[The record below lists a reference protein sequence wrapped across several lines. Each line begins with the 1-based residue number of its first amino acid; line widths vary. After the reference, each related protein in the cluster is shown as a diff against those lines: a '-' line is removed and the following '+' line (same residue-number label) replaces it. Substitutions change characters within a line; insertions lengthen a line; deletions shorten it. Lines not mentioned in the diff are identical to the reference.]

1 MTASQDSPN
10 LDQRMLSILRNVHAG
25 ACVVL
30 VALGVT
36 VLTGWAAGVELL
48 KSIGPDFDSMR
59 TNTAFA
65 FLVAGIT
72 LWLLRENN
80 DRALTSQWLAR
91 GGSAI
96 VAAIGVLTLCEY
108 LTGWNLGIDQLL
120 FLDADSSFRSHPGRA
135 SFNAAVSFT
144 LAGAALLMLET
155 RTAQWLAAAAALP
168 ALVSTVGYVYE
179 AEGFEGPLRSISM
192 APHTIAGIFA
202 LSAGLLCARP
212 ARGAMVWLASSGPQ
226 GLLLRQLLPSG
237 IAILLATAFIAK
249 LGHTGGMYGAAQRAA
264 LELSTAIVL
273 LSALVLWAAAV
284 LARVEAARTLVA
296 ETLRERE
303 SDLRQLIEN
312 LPQLVW
318 TCRADGPCDYLSPQW
333 VAYTGIPEHEQL
345 GDKWLQQVHPDDR
358 QGLSEAWDQALKADR
373 SSFESEYR
381 IQGADKRYRWFKTR
395 AAPVR
400 DEMAR
405 VVKWIGTGRD
415 VDDHKRAEEALHHSE
430 GRLGALVAAT
440 AQIVWTANAQGEIV
454 EDSPSWRAYTGQTY
468 EQCLGRG
475 WQNAVHPEDRANGAQ
490 SWAAAVAN
498 KSVCEL
504 HDRIRRAD
512 GIYRWTLVRAV
523 PLLDETGAIRE
534 WVGMTIDINDQRR
547 AEEAMQAALTEKTVL
562 LNEIHH
568 RVKNNLQIVAGLL
581 QLQAGNTRD
590 DTIKIALAEGKSRVE
605 TMALVH
611 QLLYESGDFSQIALS
626 VYLRRLGDLLL
637 ASYCADPAR
646 IRLRLDVD
654 DAKLELNR
662 LIPIGLL
669 VHELLCNAFKHA
681 FPAGGEGEINVNL
694 REHAA
699 DGSVTLTV
707 SDTGVGLPAG
717 LNPQEAKTLGL
728 KLVRMLAEQI
738 GGALTIGNGPGTR
751 FDVHFP
757 GVEER
762 KAA

>member
-1 MTASQDSPN
+1 MTASPRAAN
-10 LDQRMLSILRNVHAG
+10 LDPHVLRALRKVHAG
-25 ACVVL
+25 ACVVM
-30 VALGVT
+30 VALGLT
-36 VLTGWAAGVELL
+36 VLTGWALNLEQL
-48 KSIGPDFDSMR
+48 KNFGMALGSMKA
-59 TNTAFA
+59 NTAFA
-65 FLVAGIT
+65 FVVAGIT
-72 LWLLRENN
+72 LWLRRENRS
-80 DRALTSQWLAR
+80 DKTQRLAQA
-91 GGSAI
+91 GGAI
-96 VAAIGVLTLCEY
+96 VAALGALTLCEY
-108 LTGWNLGIDQLL
+108 LTGFNLGIDQF
-120 FLDADSSFRSHPGRA
+120 FLQDHETMLTSSPGRM
-135 SFNAAVSFT
+135 SFNSAVGFS
-144 LAGAALLMLET
+144 LGGAALMLIET
-155 RTAQWLAAAAALP
+155 RAGPWLAAAATLP
-168 ALVSTVGYVYE
+168 ALVSMASYLYG
-179 AEGFEGPLRSISM
+179 AERLIGLFLLTGM
-192 APHTIAGIFA
+192 KPHTIAGMLA
-202 LSAGLLCARP
+202 LSAGVLCARP
-212 ARGAMVWLASSGPQ
+212 ARGAVAWFASAGSQ
-226 GLLLRQLLPSG
+226 GMLLRKLLPGG
-237 IAILLATAFIAK
+237 IAILLATAFFSE
-249 LGHTGGMYGAAQRAA
+249 LGYTTGLYDAGYRGA
-264 LELSTAIVL
+264 LELVAVIVM

-284 LARVEAARTLVA
+284 LARVETARTLVA

-303 SDLRQLIEN
+303 SDLRQLIET

-345 GDKWLQQVHPDDR
+345 GYKWLQQVHPDDR
-358 QGLSEAWDQALKADR
+358 QGLSEAWSQAMKADR
-373 SSFESEYR
+373 SYFESEYR

-415 VDDHKRAEEALHHSE
+415 VDDHKRAEESLRHSE
-430 GRLGALVAAT
+430 ERLGALVAAT

-454 EDSPSWRAYTGQTY
+454 DDSPSWRAYTGQTY

-475 WQNAVHPEDRANGAQ
+475 WQNAVHPEDRAHGAQ
-490 SWAAAVAN
+490 TWATAVAN

-504 HDRIRRAD
+504 QDRIRRAD

-534 WVGMTIDINDQRR
+534 WVGMTIDINEQRR

-568 RVKNNLQIVAGLL
+568 RVKNNLQIIAGLL

-590 DTIKIALAEGKSRVE
+590 DPIKMALAEGKSRVE

-637 ASYCADPAR
+637 ASYCADPVR

-669 VHELLCNAFKHA
+669 VHELLCNALKHA
-681 FPAGGEGEINVNL
+681 FPAGDGGEINVNL
-694 REHAA
+694 REHVA

-717 LNPQEAKTLGL
+717 LNP
-728 KLVRMLAEQI
+728 
-738 GGALTIGNGPGTR
+738 
-751 FDVHFP
+751 
-757 GVEER
+757 
-762 KAA
+762 